1 MTGRIFV
8 LATFATAGALA
19 QDGNVSRPTTYFG
32 MCDASAGVALNSRL
46 FVVAN
51 DEDNAIRVYSANHGG
66 SARKSY
72 DVSRFI
78 GVDTRRPESDLEGAC
93 RVGNRIYWITS
104 HGQNREGEFRSSR
117 HAFFAT
123 RITDRAVLKPIG
135 RAYRSLLAD
144 LIADS
149 RLDRFNL
156 REASQRAPKAKGAL
170 NIEGLSVTPDGR
182 LLIGFRN
189 PIPDDQA
196 LIVPLENPQEVIQ
209 NERARFGDPILIDLD
224 GRGIRDITLQGNEY
238 LIIAGS
244 YDGSGKN
251 RLYRWDGSSE
261 PNRIRDIDLGNINAE
276 AIVLYPEGGRGIQL
290 LSDDGTRSIG
300 GEPCKFAD
308 PSKRRF
314 RSVFVTTGQ

>member
-1 MTGRIFV
+1 MVSG
-8 LATFATAGALA
+8 AGLLA

-46 FVVAN
+46 FAVAN
-51 DEDNAIRVYSANHGG
+51 DEDNAIRVYSADHGG
-66 SARKSY
+66 APRRSY

-78 GVDTRRPESDLEGAC
+78 GVDARRPESDLEGAC

-149 RLDRFNL
+149 RLAQFNL
-156 REASQRAPKAKGAL
+156 REASQRPPKARNAL
-170 NIEGLSVTPDGR
+170 NIEGLSATPDGR

-189 PIPDDQA
+189 PIPDDRA
-196 LIVPLENPQEVIQ
+196 LIVPLENPQEVID
-209 NERARFGDPILIDLD
+209 NERARFGDPILIDLN
-224 GRGIRDITLQGNEY
+224 GLGIRDITLHGSGY
-238 LIIAGS
+238 LIVAGS

-251 RLYRWDGSSE
+251 KLYRWNGSSE
-261 PNRIRDIDLGNINAE
+261 PDRIREVDLGNINAE
-276 AIVLYPEGGRGIQL
+276 AIVIYPEGDRGIQL
-290 LSDDGTRSIG
+290 LSDDGTRSVG
-300 GEPCKFAD
+300 GVPCKLAE

-314 RSVFVTTGQ
+314 RSVWVALGQ